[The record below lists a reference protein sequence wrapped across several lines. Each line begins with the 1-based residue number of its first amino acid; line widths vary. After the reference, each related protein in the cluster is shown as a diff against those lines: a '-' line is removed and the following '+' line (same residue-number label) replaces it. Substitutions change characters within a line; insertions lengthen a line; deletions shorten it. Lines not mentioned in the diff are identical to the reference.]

1 MHESPISHPQL
12 HLMTY
17 FTSSNHRLFYREQG
31 SGPLLLILH
40 GNTAS
45 TALHSGELVY
55 FAQHY
60 HAVALD
66 FLGCGQSDRLAMW
79 PLDWWAQ
86 GGRDAAALVQHLG
99 YERALVMGTS
109 GGAIAALWMAIEA
122 PLRVQA
128 VIADSTVEHET
139 ADWIE
144 RELRNRRQLTPEQR
158 GFWRQAHGDDWQQ
171 VVNADS
177 DLLHRFA
184 QSGGDW
190 FQGRLNEVRCPVL
203 FSASLRDELLQEPGR
218 QNCEMALQVKGSRV
232 YFATQGVHPLMWS
245 RADDFRRA
253 VDWFLNGIADSA
265 AFEDQ

>member
-1 MHESPISHPQL
+1 MP
-12 HLMTY
+12 Y
-17 FTSSNHRLFYREQG
+17 FTSNNHRLFYREQG
-31 SGPLLLILH
+31 SGLLLLILH

-45 TALHSGELVY
+45 SAHHAGELDY
-55 FAQHY
+55 FAQHH

-66 FLGCGQSDRLAMW
+66 FWGCGQSDRLAMW

-99 YERALVMGTS
+99 HERALVMGAS
-109 GGAIAALWMAIEA
+109 GGAIAALWMAIDS
-122 PLRVQA
+122 PQRVQA
-128 VIADSTVEHET
+128 LIADSTVEQES

-144 RELRNRRQLTPEQR
+144 RELHNRRQLTPEQIS
-158 GFWRQAHGDDWQQ
+158 FWRHAHGDDWQQ

-184 QSGGDW
+184 QAGGDW

-203 FSASLRDELLQEPGR
+203 FTASLRDDLLQDPGR
-218 QNCEMALQVKGSRV
+218 QNCQMALQVKGSQV
-232 YFATQGVHPLMWS
+232 YFATEGTHPLMWS

-253 VDWFLNGIADSA
+253 ADWFLMGITDGV